1 MPDSESKDFSESE
14 QALQECSAIVAI
26 GASAGGLEVFT
37 QILEGLP
44 VDTGMGFVLLQ
55 HLAPQHDSQLSEILR
70 RSTKMPVNQA
80 REGMRI
86 MPNSVYIIPPKVV
99 LKRKGCRKISR

>member
-14 QALQECSAIVAI
+14 QALQECLAIVAI

-44 VDTGMGFVLLQ
+44 VDTGMGFVLL
-55 HLAPQHDSQLSEILR
+55 
-70 RSTKMPVNQA
+70 
-80 REGMRI
+80 
-86 MPNSVYIIPPKVV
+86 
-99 LKRKGCRKISR
+99 